1 VPSSRT
7 IETVPATDLE
17 ISVLGTLRARPRGG
31 ADVALGGR
39 RQRGVLARLAIAGG
53 EVVAAERVID
63 DLWDGDPPRSATNT
77 LQSYVSNLRRVLG
90 HEGSVIVERV
100 GDGYRIDPAGAEL
113 TSARFERL
121 VAVGSGGTGSGT
133 GAGGGA
139 DTRIAALD
147 EALALWH
154 GPALGDLADAPW
166 ARGAAARLEELRLA
180 ATEARFEL
188 LLAAGR
194 HAVAVGDI
202 EAAAT
207 AHPLRERLTAL
218 LVLALY
224 RSGRQAEALRA
235 YERART
241 HLADELGLDP
251 GPDLTRLADQVLAH
265 DPALDHVPPANW
277 VGSTPQTGRP
287 SHPVRD
293 EEGAGVEVG
302 VLPLPPAVEG
312 RRALSRFVGRTDEL
326 DRLGTVWEATR
337 AGGRRLALVA
347 AEPGAGKTR
356 LAQQLARTVHAE
368 GGQVL
373 WGRCTAESLAPYQPV
388 VEAFRTATD
397 TMGPAGRAMV
407 AARPALGR
415 LLPDLLPDAADEAR
429 RSDLYALYEALA
441 DLVDEASSAAP
452 ILFVVDDA
460 QWADTATLGLLDHL
474 LAHDRGGRLLVLAT
488 ARRPAGRATP
498 ELDAFVAA
506 QRRAERLAEVVLP
519 GLDAPA
525 VAALLGERGVT
536 VDDDTVEALR
546 RRTGGNPFFLEA
558 LADHGGDLGGGPRAL
573 PVSVRDVLD
582 GRLAALDAEA
592 AAVLTAAAVIGL
604 RVDLAL
610 LGAVTT
616 TGPDALLDVVD
627 AAVAGG
633 LLAEDEDLGWV
644 TFPHALVR
652 QALIAR
658 TTRNREA
665 HLHQRVA
672 DALEAGGAA
681 TAGTIAEHVLAA
693 GRLAPLARRAR
704 AALDAATEAIAVLA
718 DHEARR
724 WVDRALA
731 TLDDQP
737 DGEAGLRAE
746 ALTLS
751 ARVDRHLG
759 SREPGEEAIRE
770 AVAIA
775 RRIGDPVLLARAA
788 QEQALLEAGVGLSY
802 GLVDQDL
809 IALLDEALA
818 GLPPGHDAERAALLA
833 GGSIA
838 RDGVDAGIQEEM
850 AAEALVRAEGLPGQ
864 DQLRALALL
873 ARRIAVAGPDGL
885 EERLRLGPE
894 MDRAARGWTEME
906 VISLMFGV
914 TGFIEANRVADA
926 EAERERLRALVAT
939 HDRPS
944 SRAYLLFLDASLA
957 QLRGDRERGA
967 ALSDQALEVGADAHG
982 TNALLMWSAQQVNLA
997 RERGTLPA
1005 LVPIAVERVAE
1016 FPRIQ
1021 AWRAVLAAG
1030 RAAGGDHAGAAEAY
1044 APLFTDGRYASRY
1057 GTSLWY
1063 VTTYLIAEAAAAG
1076 GDEVACAGLAEAL
1089 GPLEDRVAISGMGSG
1104 VLGPMARVLGLVRE
1118 VIGDLD
1124 GAVAA
1129 LTTAV
1134 DMATDSGFV
1143 PWEARSRFDRA
1154 RVLRR
1159 RGDPADEPTAAA
1171 DEARARAVADDL
1183 GIHLALAPAGA
1194 PGSPS

>member
-1 VPSSRT
+1 
-7 IETVPATDLE
+7 
-17 ISVLGTLRARPRGG
+17 
-31 ADVALGGR
+31 
-39 RQRGVLARLAIAGG
+39 VLARLAIAGG
-53 EVVAAERVID
+53 AVVAADRIID

-90 HEGSVIVERV
+90 DDTSVVVERV
-100 GDGYRIDPAGAEL
+100 GDGYRIDPAGAAL
-113 TSARFERL
+113 TAARFEAL
-121 VAVGSGGTGSGT
+121 VAEGSGD
-133 GAGGGA
+133 GA
-139 DTRIAALD
+139 DLDRRIAALD
-147 EALALWH
+147 AALALWH
-154 GPALGDLADAPW
+154 GPALGDLADEPW
-166 ARGAAARLEELRLA
+166 ARGPAVRLEELRLA

-194 HAVAVGDI
+194 HAVIVGDI
-202 EAAAT
+202 EAEAT

-235 YERART
+235 FERART

-251 GPDLTRLADQVLAH
+251 SPELARLAARVLDH
-265 DPALDHVPPANW
+265 DPTLDHVPA
-277 VGSTPQTGRP
+277 TRDRTERL
-287 SHPVRD
+287 PVRSD
-293 EEGAGVEVG
+293 HGLTEGVEVG

-312 RRALSRFVGRTDEL
+312 RRALSRFVGRADEL
-326 DRLGTVWEATR
+326 DRLGAVWAATGE
-337 AGGRRLALVA
+337 GGRRLALVA

-397 TMGPAGRAMV
+397 GMGPAGRGMV

-415 LLPDLLPDAADEAR
+415 LLPDIAPEAAAETQ

-441 DLVDEASSAAP
+441 DLVTEASAASP
-452 ILFVVDDA
+452 ILFVVDDV
-460 QWADTATLGLLDHL
+460 QWADTSTLGLLDHL
-474 LAHDRGGRLLVLAT
+474 LAFDRGGRLLVVAT
-488 ARRPAGRATP
+488 VRRPAGRATP

-506 QRRAERLAEVVLP
+506 QRRAERLTEVALP

-536 VDDDTVEALR
+536 VDDEAAEALR

-558 LADHGGDLGGGPRAL
+558 LADHGGDLGAGDARAL

-610 LGAVTT
+610 LGAVTG
-616 TGPDALLDVVD
+616 TGPDELLDVVD

-672 DALEAGGAA
+672 DALVEAGTAPAGAV
-681 TAGTIAEHVLAA
+681 AEHLLAA

-704 AALDAATEAIAVLA
+704 AALDAGTEAVAVLA

-724 WVDRALA
+724 WVDRCLAALDA
-731 TLDDQP
+731 EP
-737 DGEAGLRAE
+737 GSEAGLRAE

-759 SREPGEEAIRE
+759 RREQGEEAIHE

-775 RRIGDPVLLARAA
+775 REAGDPLLLARAA
-788 QEQALLEAGVGLSY
+788 QEQALLEAGVGLAY
-802 GLVDQDL
+802 GVVDQDL

-818 GLPPGHDAERAALLA
+818 GLPAGHDADRVALLA
-833 GGSIA
+833 WGSIA
-838 RDGVDAGIQEEM
+838 RDGVDPDGQLAM
-850 AAEALVRAEGLPGQ
+850 AADALALAEALPGH

-873 ARRIAVAGPDGL
+873 ARRIAVAGPEGL
-885 EERLRLGPE
+885 EERLRLGPV
-894 MDRAARGWTEME
+894 MDEAARGWTEME
-906 VISLMFGV
+906 VMSHVFGV
-914 TGFIEANRVADA
+914 TGFVEADRLADA
-926 EAERERLRALVAT
+926 EAQLERLRALVAT
-939 HDRPS
+939 HDRPGY
-944 SRAYLLFLDASLA
+944 RAYLLFVDASLA
-957 QLRGDRERGA
+957 LLRGDQERGA
-967 ALSDQALEVGADAHG
+967 ALSDEALEVGADAHG

-997 RERGTLPA
+997 RDRGTLAA

-1030 RAAGGDHAGAAEAY
+1030 RAAAGDHAGAAEAY
-1044 APLFTDGRYASRY
+1044 APLFTDGRWTSRY

-1076 GDEVACAGLAEAL
+1076 GDEVACAGLAESLA
-1089 GPLEDRVAISGMGSG
+1089 PLEDRIAISGMGSG
-1104 VLGPMARVLGLVRE
+1104 VLGPMARVLGLVRD
-1118 VIGDLD
+1118 VVGDVE

-1134 DMATDSGFV
+1134 DRSTADGYL
-1143 PWEARSRFDRA
+1143 PWEARARFDRS
-1154 RVLRR
+1154 RLLRR
-1159 RGDPADEPTAAA
+1159 RGAPGDEELAAT
-1171 DEARARAVADDL
+1171 DEARAFALAADL
-1183 GIHLALAPAGA
+1183 GTHLALDPAQG
-1194 PGSPS
+1194 PGSRP

>member
-1 VPSSRT
+1 M
-7 IETVPATDLE
+7 
-17 ISVLGTLRARPRGG
+17 
-31 ADVALGGR
+31 
-39 RQRGVLARLAIAGG
+39 LARLAIADG
-53 EVVAAERVID
+53 EVVAADRVID

-77 LQSYVSNLRRVLG
+77 LQSYVSNLRRVLA
-90 HEGSVIVERV
+90 HEGSVVVERV

-113 TSARFERL
+113 TATRFERL
-121 VAVGSGGTGSGT
+121 VAAGSEGSG
-133 GAGGGA
+133 ADGGDL
-139 DTRIAALD
+139 DTRIATLD

-154 GPALGDLADAPW
+154 GPALGDLADEPW
-166 ARGAAARLEELRLA
+166 ARGPAVRLEELRLA
-180 ATEARFEL
+180 ATEVRFEL

-251 GPDLTRLADQVLAH
+251 GPDLVRLADQVLAH
-265 DPALDHVPPANW
+265 DPALSW
-277 VGSTPQTGRP
+277 VGSVGRP
-287 SHPVRD
+287 PDGTHPARED
-293 EEGAGVEVG
+293 EGSPGGVGGGVG

-326 DRLGTVWEATR
+326 DRLGSVWESVR
-337 AGGRRLALVA
+337 AGGQRLALVA

-415 LLPDLLPDAADEAR
+415 LLPDVLPDAADEAR

-441 DLVDEASSAAP
+441 DLVDEASRAAP
-452 ILFVVDDA
+452 ILLVVDDV

-474 LAHDRGGRLLVLAT
+474 LAHDRGGRLLVVAT
-488 ARRPAGRATP
+488 ARRPAGRPTS
-498 ELDAFVAA
+498 ELDVFVAT
-506 QRRAERLAEVVLP
+506 QRRAERLTEVVLP
-519 GLDAPA
+519 GLDTGA
-525 VAALLGERGVT
+525 VAALLGGRGVA
-536 VDDDTVEALR
+536 VDDAVAETLR
-546 RRTGGNPFFLEA
+546 ERTGGNPFFLEA
-558 LADHGGDLGGGPRAL
+558 LADHGGDLGGGDPRAL

-604 RVDLAL
+604 RIDLAL
-610 LGAVTT
+610 LGAVTA
-616 TGPDALLDVVD
+616 TGPDTLLDVVD

-672 DALEAGGAA
+672 DALGAGGTA
-681 TAGTIAEHVLAA
+681 TAGAVAEHVLAA
-693 GRLAPLARRAR
+693 GRLTPLARRAR

-731 TLDDQP
+731 ALDAEP
-737 DGEAGLRAE
+737 GREAGLRAE

-759 SREPGEEAIRE
+759 AREQGEEAIRA
-770 AVAIA
+770 AVEVA
-775 RRIGDPVLLARAA
+775 RRAGDGVLLARAA
-788 QEQALLEAGVGLSY
+788 QEQALLEAGVGLAY
-802 GLVDQDL
+802 GVVDEDL

-818 GLPPGHDAERAALLA
+818 GLPPGHDTERAALLA
-833 GGSIA
+833 WGSIA
-838 RDGVDAGIQEEM
+838 RDGVDPEAQEQM
-850 AAEALVRAEGLPGQ
+850 AAEALARAEALSGQ

-885 EERLRLGPE
+885 EERLHLGPV
-894 MDRAARGWTEME
+894 MDEAARGWTEME
-906 VISLMFGV
+906 VMSHVFGI
-914 TGFIEANRVADA
+914 TGFIEADRPA
-926 EAERERLRALVAT
+926 EAAAQLERLRALVAT
-939 HDRPS
+939 HDRPGY
-944 SRAYLLFLDASLA
+944 RAYLLFVDASLA
-957 QLRGDRERGA
+957 LLRGDQERGA
-967 ALSDQALEVGADAHG
+967 ALSDEALEVGADAHG

-997 RERGTLPA
+997 RDRGTLPA

-1030 RAAGGDHAGAAEAY
+1030 RAASGDHAGAAEAY
-1044 APLFTDGRYASRY
+1044 APLFTDGRWASRY

-1076 GDEVACAGLAEAL
+1076 ADEVACTGLAEAL
-1089 GPLEDRVAISGMGSG
+1089 DPLEDRVAISGMGSG

-1118 VIGDLD
+1118 VLGDLD
-1124 GAVAA
+1124 GAGRA

-1134 DMATDSGFV
+1134 DIATADGFL
-1143 PWEARSRFDRA
+1143 PWEARARFDRS

-1159 RGDPADEPTAAA
+1159 RGRAEDEATAAA
-1171 DEARARAVADDL
+1171 DLARALAVADEL
-1183 GIHLALAPAGA
+1183 GTCLALAPARA
-1194 PGSPS
+1194 PGSAP